1 MTYQQRKIEILPPQL
16 QEDQDAFLDFEME
29 LKRKYGFDKPYQ
41 KANGE
46 EREKY
51 NRLKALCGHA
61 DQVDS

>member
-1 MTYQQRKIEILPPQL
+1 L
-16 QEDQDAFLDFEME
+16 AFELE

-61 DQVDS
+61 D